1 MMSDL
6 VKTNDIN
13 LKLNENL
20 KKLKEKQQNQDLQ
33 NAQLKVLSKDQ
44 SH

>member
-1 MMSDL
+1 MSDL